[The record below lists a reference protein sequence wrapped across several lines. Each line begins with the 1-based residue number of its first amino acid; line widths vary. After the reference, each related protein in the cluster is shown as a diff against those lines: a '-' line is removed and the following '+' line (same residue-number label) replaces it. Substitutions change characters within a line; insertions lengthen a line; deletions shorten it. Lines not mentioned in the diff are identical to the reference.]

1 MSQHL
6 RDISISGFG
15 NSSGGTFQRVRIDGM
30 GEINGDVACAS
41 FVSNGKGKITGSIQA
56 DKFEVRGMCTVKGS
70 MQADHSRIDG
80 TISIGGRLTGETI
93 EINGTASVAFDC
105 EAERFKSHGSFD
117 IGGLLNAGAIDIKLL
132 HSCRAREI
140 GGEHI
145 SVMQGKPLSV
155 FSKLFST
162 LFSSPHLE
170 TDTIEGDKV
179 VLEYTKARVVRGTQ
193 VIIGPGCEIDLVEYK
208 QSVQLHESA
217 RVNNHIR
224 I

>member
-6 RDISISGFG
+6 RDIIISGMG
-15 NSSGGTFQRVRIDGM
+15 SSSGGSFQRVRIDGV
-30 GEINGDVACAS
+30 GEINGDIVCAS
-41 FVSNGKGKITGSIQA
+41 FVSNGKGKIAGSIQT
-56 DKFEVRGMCTVKGS
+56 DKFEVRGMCTVKGN
-70 MQADHSRIDG
+70 MQAVHSRIDG
-80 TISIGGRLTGETI
+80 TASIDGRLIGETI

-105 EAERFKSHGSFD
+105 EAEQFKSHGSFN

-132 HSCRAREI
+132 HSCHVREI
-140 GGEHI
+140 GGENI
-145 SVMQGKPLSV
+145 SVKQGKPLSV
-155 FSKLFST
+155 FNKLFSS

-208 QSVQLHESA
+208 QSVQLHENA
-217 RVNNHIR
+217 QVNSHIKL
-224 I
+224 